1 MKKKNF
7 ISRCLLRRAKFR
19 QSARSEN
26 TYKKINPY
34 GQVRNSEY
42 FIYQLTQRSTNPQKK
57 QSKKKPRG
65 EREKKMSSK

>member
-1 MKKKNF
+1 MEKKNF
-7 ISRCLLRRAKFR
+7 ISRCLLRRANFR
-19 QSARSEN
+19 PSPRAHREN

-57 QSKKKPRG
+57 KKTEKR
-65 EREKKMSSK
+65 ERKK